1 MSGGPEPRAKSKG
14 TQVAA
19 NSRSILDAES
29 RDATV
34 AALQSNLSDLID
46 LSLQGKQ
53 AHWNLVGPHFRSVHL
68 ELDEIIAAARN
79 GSDEVAERIA
89 TLGASPDGRVGQ
101 VDSETRLDAFPGGF
115 QTVEATVT
123 AYSDRLALT
132 IEGLR
137 TSIATLDDLDPIS
150 QDMLISISS
159 QFEKQLWMLQS
170 QEG

>member
-1 MSGGPEPRAKSKG
+1 M
-14 TQVAA
+14 AA
-19 NSRSILDAES
+19 NSRSILDTET

-53 AHWNLVGPHFRSVHL
+53 AHWNLAGPHFRSVHL
-68 ELDEIIAAARN
+68 ELDEIIATARL

-89 TLGASPDGRVGQ
+89 TLGASPDGRVAQ
-101 VDSETRLDAFPGGF
+101 VKAQTRLDAFPGGF

-137 TSIATLDDLDPIS
+137 ASITTLGDLDPIS
-150 QDMLISISS
+150 QDLLISISS

-170 QEG
+170 QET